1 MNRMKKIKQIGKIGF
16 LALLLTFASCSSDS
30 AGNSTGGP
38 SGGIIGGLA
47 AEGTM
52 KGDADGTTIIT
63 DKANTTGTIMGVGT
77 FRKLQVIGSYSSTGE
92 AGALIA
98 EGFGVTVTGYT
109 GVGTY
114 NVNAGEGSNVILSLN
129 RIITKPGQETSSD
142 IWAAGK
148 IYAGTTGTV
157 TITQA
162 SSTKVVGTFSFKGL
176 GNNGVFKEIA
186 NGSFNVAVTDY
197 NN

>member
-1 MNRMKKIKQIGKIGF
+1 MKKIKQIGKIGI
-16 LALLLTFASCSSDS
+16 LALFITFASCSSDS
-30 AGNSTGGP
+30 AGNPTGGP

-47 AEGTM
+47 AEGTI

-63 DKANTTGTIMGVGT
+63 DKINTTGTIMGVGT

-92 AGALIA
+92 DGAIMA
-98 EGFGVTVTGYT
+98 EGFGVTVFGYI

-114 NVNAGEGSNVILSLN
+114 NVNAGEGSNAILSFN
-129 RIITKPGQETSSD
+129 RIITKPGIGTSSD
-142 IWAAGK
+142 IWSAGK

-162 SSTKVVGTFSFKGL
+162 SSTKVVGTFSFKGVS
-176 GNNGVFKEIA
+176 NNGVFKEIA
-186 NGSFNVAVTDY
+186 NGSFNVPVTEY
-197 NN
+197 N